1 MLKAIE
7 VTFKLKRYVINT
19 WVTLINRYTA
29 EIIDQIIVK
38 GIDQVGHWYNRG
50 QFYEDMMFLLTTIYK
65 TH

>member
-1 MLKAIE
+1 MIDVQFRE
-7 VTFKLKRYVINT
+7 KRYIINT

-50 QFYEDMMFLLTTIYK
+50 QFFEDMMFLLETIY
-65 TH
+65 